1 LYQNGSIRAGFL
13 TAIAA
18 NTAVVVV
25 PGWLGLI
32 TFIPINGLR
41 SDRTHLNADTAKVT
55 PGFINNRP
63 LGNSVLDEGT
73 ESPAG
78 AMGWRHSFYFKAGV
92 EKGIYIS
99 AYQFNILS
107 VVCSQ
112 SGGFTRL
119 AGGYDGGIKV
129 NNSTGCG
136 IQGYG
141 VAGE

>member
-1 LYQNGSIRAGFL
+1 L

-25 PGWLGLI
+25 PGWLGFV
-32 TFIPINGLR
+32 TFIPINGLGP
-41 SDRTHLNADTAKVT
+41 DRTHLNADTARVA

-78 AMGWRHSFYFKAGV
+78 AMGRRCSIYFKTGV

-99 AYQFNILS
+99 AYQFNILNM
-107 VVCSQ
+107 VCSQ
-112 SGGFTRL
+112 SGSFTRL
-119 AGGYDGGIKV
+119 ACRYDSGMKV
-129 NNSTGCG
+129 DNSASCG

>member
-1 LYQNGSIRAGFL
+1 L

-25 PGWLGLI
+25 PGWLGFV

-41 SDRTHLNADTAKVT
+41 SDRTHLNADTARVT

-73 ESPAG
+73 ELPAG
-78 AMGWRHSFYFKAGV
+78 AMGRRCSIYFKTGV

-99 AYQFNILS
+99 AYERDILS
-107 VVCSQ
+107 VVGSQ
-112 SGGFTRL
+112 SGSFTRL
-119 AGGYDGGIKV
+119 AGGYNGRIKV
-129 NNSTGCG
+129 NNSAGCG